1 MTRIYTDRAEAGCA
15 LAQVLKKYAP
25 NRTLV
30 LALPRGGVPVGYEV
44 AKALQ
49 APLDTLVVRKIGA
62 PFNPEF
68 AVGAIAPHEVV
79 VFDEGS
85 IRASGASQVSV
96 EGMVGKEREEMRRR
110 IDVYR
115 SGQYSVGFTPNT
127 VIIVDD
133 GIATG
138 MTARAALR
146 AARIRYSRARIIL
159 AAPVCVPGTAEEL
172 SREADEVVCLASP
185 LDIHAIGQAYE
196 HFDQVSD
203 EEVLRYLESAKKN

>member
-1 MTRIYTDRAEAGCA
+1 
-15 LAQVLKKYAP
+15 
-25 NRTLV
+25 
-30 LALPRGGVPVGYEV
+30 
-44 AKALQ
+44 
-49 APLDTLVVRKIGA
+49 
-62 PFNPEF
+62 
-68 AVGAIAPHEVV
+68 
-79 VFDEGS
+79 
-85 IRASGASQVSV
+85 
-96 EGMVGKEREEMRRR
+96 
-110 IDVYR
+110 
-115 SGQYSVGFTPNT
+115 
-127 VIIVDD
+127 
-133 GIATG
+133 